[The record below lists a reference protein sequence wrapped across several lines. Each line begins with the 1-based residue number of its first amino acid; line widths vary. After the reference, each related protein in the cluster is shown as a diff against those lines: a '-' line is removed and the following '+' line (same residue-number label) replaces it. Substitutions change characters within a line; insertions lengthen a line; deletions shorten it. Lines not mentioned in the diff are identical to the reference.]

1 MPIERVG
8 DIDMYYESHG
18 RGDPVVLIGGLG
30 NDITESQRLIAWLA
44 RTHRVLAFDNRGAGR
59 TDKPDIPYSVEMMAA
74 DTAGLMTALDISGA
88 TVLGISMG
96 GRIAMELT
104 LEHPE
109 LVTRLILVSTSAAA
123 RPDNGPTRME
133 MLSFLTRFVFRRTY
147 PQPAYAQARQRQ
159 ASHAYDCM
167 DRLDEIQVPTT
178 IMHGRNDRIV
188 PLRRAEQLRHGVAHS
203 QLVTFRGGHLFFVRK
218 ERKWFLDSVETAL
231 TFGDPVPSA

>member
-1 MPIERVG
+1 MPIQRVG
-8 DIDMYYESHG
+8 DIDLYYEFHG
-18 RGDPVVLIGGLG
+18 TGDAVVLIGGLG

-59 TDKPDIPYSVEMMAA
+59 TDKPDILYSIEMMAA
-74 DTAGLMTALDISGA
+74 DTAGLMKALDICGA

-96 GRIAMELT
+96 GKIAMELT

-133 MLSFLTRFVFRRTY
+133 MLSFLARFVFRGKH
-147 PQPAYAQARQRQ
+147 PQPAYAQGRQRQ
-159 ASHAYDCM
+159 ASHAYDCT
-167 DRLDEIQVPTT
+167 DRLDEIQAPAT

-188 PLRRAEQLRHGVAHS
+188 PLRRAEELRHGIAHS
-203 QLVTFRGGHLFFVRK
+203 QLVTFRGGHLFFMRK
-218 ERKWFLDSVETAL
+218 ERTWFLDSVDTAL
-231 TFGDPVPSA
+231 TFGDPVKSA